1 MTDHYARPGLS
12 QRILDALAQAGKDVD
27 HLAAEDLAP
36 LDEFHVRGR
45 EATLELARA
54 AELATGMRVLDV
66 GSGLGG
72 PSRALARDWGC
83 HVTGIDLTEDYCAA
97 AAMLAD
103 RLGLSMRVEY
113 QAGDALAL
121 PFADD
126 SFDRVW
132 TQHTAMNIA
141 DKAALYAGMYRVLKP
156 GGLLAIYDVLQ
167 GPGGPSLFPVPWA
180 RDETG
185 SFLATPDELRSLLQG
200 AGFVVEAW
208 SDSTEAGRKA
218 FARAVARME
227 QQGLPPLGIHLLLGD
242 GFMEM
247 ARNQWRNLEEGRILL
262 AQVIARKPA
271 EEK

>member
-1 MTDHYARPGLS
+1 MEHYARPGLKE
-12 QRILDALAQAGKDVD
+12 RILDALQRAGKDVD
-27 HLAAEDLAP
+27 RLVAEDLAP

-54 AELATGMRVLDV
+54 AALAPGLGVLDV

-72 PSRALARDWGC
+72 PSRTMARDWGC
-83 HVTGIDLTEDYCAA
+83 HVTGIDLTEDYCDAA
-97 AAMLAD
+97 TMLAD
-103 RLGLSMRVEY
+103 RLGLSMQVEY
-113 QAGDALAL
+113 QTGDALAL
-121 PFADD
+121 PFADA

-132 TQHTAMNIA
+132 TQHTAMNVA
-141 DKAALYAGMYRVLKP
+141 DKAALYAGMFRVLKP

-167 GPGGPSLFPVPWA
+167 GPGGSSLFPVPWA

-185 SFLATPDELRSLLQG
+185 SFLVTPDELRGLLQG
-200 AGFVVEAW
+200 AGFVIEAW
-208 SDSTEAGRKA
+208 HDSTEAGREA

-227 QQGLPPLGIHLLLGD
+227 AQGLPPLGLHLLLGD
-242 GFMEM
+242 RFMEM
-247 ARNQWRNLEEGRILL
+247 ARNQARNLAEGRILL